1 MCREITWVK
10 ETGQLLSRLAG
21 VGSGPLAVDTEAD
34 SMHHYPEKVCLVQ
47 LSFAEVDLL
56 VDPLAGI
63 DLTALQ
69 PLLID
74 PGLRKIMHGADYDVR
89 MLHRD
94 FGLEVRGLFDT
105 MLAARL
111 TGETAF
117 GLAAL
122 LHKHLGITLNK
133 KYQRADW
140 SIRPLPEEMEAYAVM
155 DTRHL
160 QSLAEILQAE
170 LERLGRT
177 EWAAEEFGRLEQV
190 RWRETAGEEAYR
202 RVKGSGLLNRRGLA
216 CLRELVVMRE
226 KAARKADRPPFK
238 ILSNDLLI
246 GIARE
251 LPQSV
256 SELAAIPRLP
266 VSWTHGRR
274 LDMLWEAVRTAL
286 ALAESLLPEGRKRT
300 GKRNSKPFEKRLRTL
315 CKRRDGLASDLGIE
329 PSLLA
334 SRAVLGQVLTNIES
348 GESPE
353 DVPDLRSWQAGLL
366 RPAFEALDD

>member
-1 MCREITWVK
+1 MCREISWVA
-10 ETGQLLSRLAG
+10 ETDELLSRLAG
-21 VGSGPLAVDTEAD
+21 VGRGPLAVDTEAD

-56 VDPLAGI
+56 VDPLAGV

-69 PLLID
+69 PLLLD
-74 PGLRKIMHGADYDVR
+74 SGLRKIMHGADYDVR

-122 LHKHLGITLNK
+122 MQKHLGIALDK

-140 SIRPLPEEMEAYAVM
+140 SLRPLPSDMKSYAVM

-160 QSLAEILQAE
+160 ESLAGLLQAE
-170 LERLGRT
+170 LERLGRA
-177 EWAAEEFGRLEQV
+177 EWAAEEFGRLENV
-190 RWRETAGEEAYR
+190 RWRETAGEDAYR
-202 RVKGSGLLNRRGLA
+202 RVKGSGLLNRRGLG

-246 GIARE
+246 EIAKE
-251 LPQSV
+251 MPQSV
-256 SELAAIPRLP
+256 RELAAIPRLP
-266 VSWTHGRR
+266 VSWSRGRR
-274 LDMLWEAVRTAL
+274 LEMLWEAVRTAL
-286 ALAESLLPEGRKRT
+286 AMAESLLPEGRKRA

-315 CKRRDGLASDLGIE
+315 CKRRDGLAGELGIE

-334 SRAVLGQVLTNIES
+334 SRAVLGQVLTNLES

-353 DVPDLRSWQAGLL
+353 EVPDLRSWQARLL
-366 RPAFEALDD
+366 RPAFEALDG